1 MYGQGK
7 ESSSFLKEDG
17 NIYMYTLKQKTS
29 VKSCCT
35 DDIETV
41 EMSVFIFLNTVDSR
55 YLEVEGTIRNIS
67 RYPYFDISDFQ
78 N

>member
-29 VKSCCT
+29 VMSCCT

-41 EMSVFIFLNTVDSR
+41 EMSVFIFSK
-55 YLEVEGTIRNIS
+55 
-67 RYPYFDISDFQ
+67 
-78 N
+78 